1 MNLYHVTKFFLNLHF
16 IVNYFHP
23 KLATIVFYCFKFS
36 ILGLTFAVRHKLH
49 YKLYIS

>member
-1 MNLYHVTKFFLNLHF
+1 MNLYHVTKSFLNLHF
-16 IVNYFHP
+16 IVHYFHP
-23 KLATIVFYCFKFS
+23 KLVTIVFYCFKFS